1 MATSRSVGFE
11 EEEESRLFVAS
22 SSKQGPRPPLVAVN
36 KYTRTSESLSADLWP
51 VLSSLSRTMNNPF
64 GEQALASVA
73 LFIDEQE
80 TRPKSNARPFS
91 SCSPLG
97 SVMQAV
103 SPPSIPSQ
111 KRCRQTGALTL
122 SKGSTRAPS
131 RASGATGPI
140 CFDCS
145 EPHQ

>member
-22 SSKQGPRPPLVAVN
+22 SSKQGPRPTLVTVN
-36 KYTRTSESLSADLWP
+36 KCTRTSESLSADLWP

-80 TRPKSNARPFS
+80 TRPKSNARAFS

-97 SVMQAV
+97 SGYASSISAV
-103 SPPSIPSQ
+103 YTVT
-111 KRCRQTGALTL
+111 KALQTNCCTHSLERLNTCTQE
-122 SKGSTRAPS
+122 S
-131 RASGATGPI
+131 
-140 CFDCS
+140 
-145 EPHQ
+145 